1 MLGIVLAR
9 KLREGKTYEDF
20 RAAWFPEIGY
30 GTPARILAGPGI
42 VDKREIVTVGFV
54 DADPEDLADL
64 GDRLAAAEIGR
75 HDRIAEVCEST
86 EIRLVF
92 EIADDDD
99 FGEDPGPTV
108 PGIRGYP
115 WVK

>member
-30 GTPARILAGPGI
+30 GTPARVISGAGIL
-42 VDKREIVTVGFV
+42 DKREIVTVGFV
-54 DADPEDLADL
+54 DTNTEDLADL
-64 GDRLAAAEIGR
+64 EDRLAAAEIDR

-99 FGEDPGPTV
+99 FEADPGPTPSGV
-108 PGIRGYP
+108 RGYP
-115 WVK
+115 WVR